1 MVQQAQQQ
9 ASQQQAAPAAPAQ
22 AGQQAGP
29 IDKLRGAILLTFTRD
44 RRKSEKFMQQFNL
57 LWGLNETHEIMT
69 VPYFWAMYVLS
80 LMNGPNINDWAHA
93 QVTMCRGLRPRH
105 LR

>member
-1 MVQQAQQQ
+1 MAQQAQQQ
-9 ASQQQAAPAAPAQ
+9 AGQQQAAPAAPAQ

-29 IDKLRGAILLTFTRD
+29 TDKLRGSIPITFTGD